1 VEEIY
6 RKVSSLNRPLTLYA
20 ISDELLAECGLV
32 RGAAR
37 GTSYRCTDPAA
48 LYLPLGNMIVPQ
60 GRKLNEAALKKI
72 LLGFRDGDDIPP
84 VEAFYEPRTTE
95 FHLLDG
101 AHRWRA
107 SLAFGF
113 RQIPCELKSRDF
125 AEVARGY
132 RTPEQP

>member
-1 VEEIY
+1 M
-6 RKVSSLNRPLTLYA
+6 NRPLTLYA

-32 RGAAR
+32 RGAAPA
-37 GTSYRCTDPAA
+37 TSYRCIDPAA
-48 LYLPLGNMIVPQ
+48 LYLPLANMIVPQ
-60 GRKLNEAALKKI
+60 SRRLNEAALKRI

-84 VEAFYEPRTTE
+84 VEVFYEPHTTG

-113 RQIPCELKSRDF
+113 PQIPCELKTREF

-132 RTPEQP
+132 RTPERP

>member
-1 VEEIY
+1 MS
-6 RKVSSLNRPLTLYA
+6 KDSTLNRPLTVYA

-32 RGAAR
+32 RGAAPT
-37 GTSYRCTDPAA
+37 TSYRCTDPGA
-48 LYLPLGNMIVPQ
+48 LYLPLRNMIVPQ
-60 GRKLNEAALKKI
+60 GRKLNEETLRRI

-84 VEAFYEPRTTE
+84 VEVFYEPRMTE

-113 RQIPCELKSRDF
+113 HQIPCELKTRDF

-132 RTPEQP
+132 RTPERS

>member
-1 VEEIY
+1 V
-6 RKVSSLNRPLTLYA
+6 VSSKDSVLNRAPTLYT

-37 GTSYRCTDPAA
+37 ATSYRCTDPAA

-60 GRKLNEAALKKI
+60 SRKLNEAVVRRI

-84 VEAFYEPRTTE
+84 VEAFYEPRTTD

-101 AHRWRA
+101 EHRWRA
-107 SLAFGF
+107 SLAYGF
-113 RQIPCELKSRDF
+113 PQIPCELKTREF

-132 RTPEQP
+132 RNGNSP

>member
-1 VEEIY
+1 
-6 RKVSSLNRPLTLYA
+6 LNRPVTVYA

-32 RGAAR
+32 RGGAPA
-37 GTSYRCTDPAA
+37 TSYRCTDPAA
-48 LYLPLGNMIVPQ
+48 LYVRLSSMIVPQ
-60 GRKLNEAALKKI
+60 GRMLNEAVLRRI

-84 VEAFYEPRTTE
+84 VEVFYEPRTTE

-113 RQIPCELKSRDF
+113 PQIPCEFKTRNF

-132 RTPEQP
+132 RTPQRS

>member
-1 VEEIY
+1 MC
-6 RKVSSLNRPLTLYA
+6 RKDSILNRSLTLYA

-32 RGAAR
+32 RGAAPA
-37 GTSYRCTDPAA
+37 TSYRCTDSAA

-60 GRKLNEAALKKI
+60 SRKLNEAILKQI

-101 AHRWRA
+101 VHRWRA

-113 RQIPCELKSRDF
+113 PQIPCELKTRDF

-132 RTPEQP
+132 RTPERP

>member
-1 VEEIY
+1 M
-6 RKVSSLNRPLTLYA
+6 VSALNRPLTLYA

-37 GTSYRCTDPAA
+37 ATSYRCTDPAA
-48 LYLPLGNMIVPQ
+48 LYLPLGNLIVPQ
-60 GRKLNEAALKKI
+60 SRKLNEGALRRI

-84 VEAFYEPRTTE
+84 VEVFYEPRKTE

-113 RQIPCELKSRDF
+113 PQIPCELKTRDY

-132 RTPEQP
+132 RAPERP

>member
-1 VEEIY
+1 M
-6 RKVSSLNRPLTLYA
+6 LYA
-20 ISDELLAECGLV
+20 ISDELLAECGLA

-37 GTSYRCTDPAA
+37 ATSYRCTDPAA
-48 LYLPLGNMIVPQ
+48 VYVPLGNMIVPQ
-60 GRKLNEAALKKI
+60 GRKLNEDVVRQI
-72 LLGFRDGDDIPP
+72 LRGFRDGDDIAP

-101 AHRWRA
+101 LHRWRA

-113 RQIPCELKSRDF
+113 RQIPCELKTREF

-132 RTPEQP
+132 GR

>member
-1 VEEIY
+1 MNTA
-6 RKVSSLNRPLTLYA
+6 SNRPPTLFT

-48 LYLPLGNMIVPQ
+48 LYLPLRNMIVPQ
-60 GRKLNEAALKKI
+60 SRKLSEGVLRRI
-72 LLGFRDGDDIPP
+72 LLGFRDSDDIPA
-84 VEAFYEPRTTE
+84 VEAFYEPSTAE

-101 AHRWRA
+101 VHRWRA

-113 RQIPCELKSRDF
+113 PQIPCELKSRDF

-132 RTPEQP
+132 RTQQRP

>member
-1 VEEIY
+1 MC
-6 RKVSSLNRPLTLYA
+6 RKDFTLNRPVTVYA
-20 ISDELLAECGLV
+20 ISDELLAECGIV
-32 RGAAR
+32 RGVAR
-37 GTSYRCTDPAA
+37 ATSYRCTDPAA

-60 GRKLNEAALKKI
+60 GRKLNEEVLRRI
-72 LLGFRDGDDIPP
+72 LLGFRNGDDIPP
-84 VEAFYEPRTTE
+84 VEVFYEPSTTE

-113 RQIPCELKSRDF
+113 PQIPCELKTRDF

-132 RTPEQP
+132 RTLARP

>member
-1 VEEIY
+1 V
-6 RKVSSLNRPLTLYA
+6 NRSPTLYA

-32 RGAAR
+32 RGAAPA
-37 GTSYRCTDPAA
+37 TSYRCTDPAA

-60 GRKLNEAALKKI
+60 SRKLDEAVLKQI
-72 LLGFRDGDDIPP
+72 LLGFRDDDDIPP
-84 VEAFYEPRTTE
+84 VEAFYEPRTTQ

-101 AHRWRA
+101 VHRWRA

-113 RQIPCELKSRDF
+113 PQIPCELKTRDF

-132 RTPEQP
+132 RTPERP